1 MLKGSGVGGEV
12 EAVELD
18 VVGDGHSNAID
29 SKRAKRLHVG
39 QVGCGGQ
46 VRLLEAV
53 EATRA
58 YLD

>member
-1 MLKGSGVGGEV
+1 MRFAKDRLLKGSGVGGEV

-39 QVGCGGQ
+39 QGGM
-46 VRLLEAV
+46 RG
-53 EATRA
+53 
-58 YLD
+58 